1 MAAEI
6 KEMRSGGGV
15 IVPGVAKELEDRT
28 LVKKQTN
35 TLVWENM
42 SVRCRNDFGVWK
54 VCKQNIIREI
64 TWRESSRV
72 RGLQRERR
80 DTGG

>member
-6 KEMRSGGGV
+6 KEMRSGGGCV

-28 LVKKQTN
+28 LAKKQTN

-72 RGLQRERR
+72 RGLQR
-80 DTGG
+80 GKA